1 MSELYIMITI
11 CDRKKL
17 PRFVD
22 YYSGNK
28 IETGN
33 ISLGMGTAS
42 DDILDYLGLEE
53 DEKGIHMAAVTANTW
68 DAIKKGLENKLKIDV
83 PGMGIVF
90 TIPISSV
97 GGKRELSFLVQEQE
111 FVKGDESILK
121 DTTYELIVAIANYGY
136 NTQVM
141 KAAEE
146 GGATGGTVLHGK
158 GVGMKHAQ
166 QFLGVSLVSEKEII
180 LIVTKAEEK
189 NSIMKAIMQKAGV
202 DTKAGAIVFSM
213 PVTSVAGLR
222 ILDES

>member
-68 DAIKKGLENKLKIDV
+68 DAIKKGLWILEMEIRGFLLLQRHHPHPIFLFN
-83 PGMGIVF
+83 
-90 TIPISSV
+90 ISS
-97 GGKRELSFLVQEQE
+97 
-111 FVKGDESILK
+111 
-121 DTTYELIVAIANYGY
+121 
-136 NTQVM
+136 
-141 KAAEE
+141 
-146 GGATGGTVLHGK
+146 
-158 GVGMKHAQ
+158 
-166 QFLGVSLVSEKEII
+166 LGVNCMRL
-180 LIVTKAEEK
+180 
-189 NSIMKAIMQKAGV
+189 Q
-202 DTKAGAIVFSM
+202 
-213 PVTSVAGLR
+213 
-222 ILDES
+222 